1 MGRREIKNTPVRNRG
16 LPTGETGA
24 SPMLLIQGYAMPSKV
39 AVRTFI
45 LALLGQMSIQMMK
58 KTALACKFHLPGGI
72 DLKKESTQKAQA
84 KRTNL
89 GSSGLGVSCFPLIDV
104 RNGPSA
110 FSELP
115 PTRLILATKLA
126 EVNTKYEKGEKGC
139 YFPRLEESLTTK
151 KQSDYLPKQ
160 NHLLK

>member
-1 MGRREIKNTPVRNRG
+1 
-16 LPTGETGA
+16 
-24 SPMLLIQGYAMPSKV
+24 
-39 AVRTFI
+39 
-45 LALLGQMSIQMMK
+45 MMK

-160 NHLLK
+160 NKLLK